1 MVCTFAVA
9 LFATSCKKQTPV
21 VDNGF
26 KLSKNAV
33 QIEVN
38 KTAKVDII
46 GDDTYSAASGNA
58 DIADVKVEGK
68 TVVISAKD
76 KVGEAVIKV
85 FDAKSNSQKAQ
96 EIKVTVTPKSTNP
109 NDIPDGAVIENG
121 VLVSWDCDKIP
132 ADGHITIPA
141 SVTEIAEGVFYKC
154 YSLKSVTFNDS
165 LKSIG
170 VSARRPDRKSVV

>member
-1 MVCTFAVA
+1 M
-9 LFATSCKKQTPV
+9 
-21 VDNGF
+21 
-26 KLSKNAV
+26 
-33 QIEVN
+33 
-38 KTAKVDII
+38 
-46 GDDTYSAASGNA
+46 
-58 DIADVKVEGK
+58 
-68 TVVISAKD
+68 
-76 KVGEAVIKV
+76 GETVIKV
-85 FDAKSNSQKAQ
+85 FDAKNNSQKAQ

-141 SVTEIAEGVFYKC
+141 SVTEIAERIFYKC

-170 VSARRPDRKSVV
+170 VSAFSGCTSLESIVFAKGLTYIGKKAFYNYSVQIGRAHV